1 MQYRWLVIRM
11 KDAAVVG
18 QFASRYAA
26 MVFAERQGALGYS
39 VTDHAPA
46 PTSGVHLL
54 GSLEAADA
62 NVGETVR

>member
-26 MVFAERQGALGYS
+26 MVFAERQGDLGYR
-39 VTDHAPA
+39 VTGHAPA

-62 NVGETVR
+62 DPNEAVR